1 MSKKSILEREKK
13 RKKIVLKFLDKR
25 KNLIS
30 KFKKEKDFNKKQEI
44 SFIIQ
49 KMSRNSSQVRLVNRC
64 FLTGRNRSVYS
75 LFNLSKSSI
84 KNLAYKSFLPGIT
97 LSSW

>member
-13 RKKIVLKFLDKR
+13 REKLVLKFLEKR

-49 KMSRNSSQVRLVNRC
+49 KMSRNSSKVRLVNRC
-64 FLTGRNRSVYS
+64 FLTGRNRSFYR
-75 LFNLSKSSI
+75 FFKLSRSSI
-84 KNLAYKSFLPGIT
+84 KYLAYKSFLPGIT